1 VISQAAP
8 AILHDRS
15 PGSSAAR
22 GEGASPCTSR
32 PESEHR
38 SDHAHSRVCPMVR
51 VSLTQAELHVL
62 IRAIE
67 RDATSAEEEGRMSA
81 ADSLS
86 WRVAALREA
95 MR

>member
-1 VISQAAP
+1 MNIPS
-8 AILHDRS
+8 
-15 PGSSAAR
+15 
-22 GEGASPCTSR
+22 TSFGPR
-32 PESEHR
+32 ALPR
-38 SDHAHSRVCPMVR
+38 CQMVR
-51 VSLTQAELHVL
+51 VNLTQAELHVL

-86 WRVAALREA
+86 WRAATLREA

>member
-1 VISQAAP
+1 MYIPSTIRTSFGPRAALP
-8 AILHDRS
+8 R
-15 PGSSAAR
+15 
-22 GEGASPCTSR
+22 
-32 PESEHR
+32 
-38 SDHAHSRVCPMVR
+38 CPMVR

-67 RDATSAEEEGRMSA
+67 RDASSAEEEGRMSA